1 MTTRPTTHPAGH
13 PPRPGTAGA
22 VVRRRETRVM
32 WPDTTDTDPPGD
44 HPYASAVWLL
54 GRHRTLTFLLLR
66 VPGVLTT
73 DPNGEHDLDLDAL
86 AQAVADYD
94 DHTTAWADYT
104 RRRIAPSG
112 EAAYDAWVAA
122 GPTPTPA
129 ATALAAMS
137 RTERTRI
144 RLLAAFAS
152 TRTRLALHDLAGL
165 DDAGLRLVEDWCT
178 ALLAY

>member
-1 MTTRPTTHPAGH
+1 MTTRPTTHTAGH
-13 PPRPGTAGA
+13 ARRAGTAGA
-22 VVRRRETRVM
+22 GVRRRETRVM
-32 WPDTTDTDPPGD
+32 WPDTTHTDPPGD

-54 GRHRTLTFLLLR
+54 GRHRLLTFLLLR
-66 VPGVLTT
+66 VPGVITT
-73 DPNGEHDLDLDAL
+73 DSHGEHDLDLDAL

-94 DHTTAWADYT
+94 DHTTAWAAYT

-112 EAAYDAWVAA
+112 EDAYDAWVAA
-122 GPTPTPA
+122 GPTPTPG

-137 RTERTRI
+137 RTERTRV

-165 DDAGLRLVEDWCT
+165 DDAGQRLVEDWCV

>member
-13 PPRPGTAGA
+13 ALRPGTAGA
-22 VVRRRETRVM
+22 AVRRRETRVR

-54 GRHRTLTFLLLR
+54 GRHPMLTFLLLR

-73 DPNGEHDLDLDAL
+73 DADGEHDLDLDAL
-86 AQAVADYD
+86 ARAVADYD
-94 DHTTAWADYT
+94 DHTTAWAAYT

-122 GPTPTPA
+122 GPAPTPG

-137 RTERTRI
+137 RTERTRV
-144 RLLAAFAS
+144 RLLAVFAS
-152 TRTRLALHDLAGL
+152 TRTRLAVHDLAGL